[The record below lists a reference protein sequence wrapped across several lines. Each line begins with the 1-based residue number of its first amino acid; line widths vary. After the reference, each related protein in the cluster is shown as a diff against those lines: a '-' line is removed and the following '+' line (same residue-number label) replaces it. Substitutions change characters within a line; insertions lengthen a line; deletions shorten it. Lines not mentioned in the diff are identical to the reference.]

1 MSEIKVD
8 NLTGKTSAGDITVTS
23 EGGAATQSLQQ
34 GLAKVWALFDQVS
47 VALDSSLNIASTVD
61 DAAGQWRL
69 NFTNAMSDGS
79 YSWGTGE
86 QDYRVLGVNTG
97 LVPTT
102 TQIKF
107 YTRVVNTSALTDVN
121 YNNVSING
129 GLA

>member
-8 NLTGKTSAGDITVTS
+8 DLTGKTSAGDITVTS
-23 EGGAATQSLQQ
+23 EGGAATMQLQQ
-34 GLAKVWALFDQVS
+34 GLAKAWALFDQVS

-61 DAAGQWRL
+61 DSAGQWRL
-69 NFTNAMSDGS
+69 NFTNAMSNAS

-86 QDYRVLGVNTG
+86 QDYRCLGVSTG
-97 LVPTT
+97 VVPTT

-107 YTRVVNTSALTDVN
+107 YTRVVNTSTTTDVN

-129 GLA
+129 DLA

>member
-23 EGGAATQSLQQ
+23 EGGAATMQLQQ
-34 GLAKVWALFDQVS
+34 GLAKAWALFDQVS

-69 NFTNAMSDGS
+69 NFTNAMSNAS

-86 QDYRVLGVNTG
+86 QDYRCLGVNTG

>member
-1 MSEIKVD
+1 MSEIKTD
-8 NLTGKTSAGDITVTS
+8 KLTGTSTAGDITVTS
-23 EGGAATQSLQQ
+23 EGGAATMQLQQ
-34 GLAKVWALFDQVS
+34 GLAKVWALFDQIS

-61 DAAGQWRL
+61 DASGQWRL
-69 NFTNAMSDGS
+69 NFTNAMSNAS

-86 QDYRVLGVNTG
+86 QDYRCLGVNTG